1 MTSCGV
7 ENPMPRSAH
16 RGRSV
21 DGSRMKNLRA
31 LYGCLA
37 IAGCFYGLCAIGLAA
52 MCLLPPYSD
61 YTYRDV
67 LFSGLVV
74 GLAVSGCFIW
84 LNWLSYSALGRF
96 YPNSGVLVQAVSFL
110 HHSAWLA
117 LFCSISQRFDWERD
131 LLLVCWV
138 VANILIAFATGLMFW
153 FSDAANTEPPD
164 AMDSR

>member
-1 MTSCGV
+1 
-7 ENPMPRSAH
+7 
-16 RGRSV
+16 
-21 DGSRMKNLRA
+21 MKNLRA

-138 VANILIAFATGLMFW
+138 VADILIAFATGLMFW